1 VANPPRDQNK
11 KAKEIL
17 DDFLPPY
24 FFILTKTMLKALF
37 SSKTRVKLLG
47 TFLMNPDQEY
57 FIRELT
63 RKLDEQINSIRREL
77 DNLRKIGLLKTR
89 TRNRKK
95 YFFTNKEFVIFNELR
110 DMFLKANN
118 NDSELIHQITHLGEV
133 DLLILTGMF
142 LGKEAPV
149 DLLVVG
155 EINAESL
162 RKVLSENAKDGKEI
176 RFTAMNKRDFLYR
189 LEMKDKFIHEL
200 ITDEKVIVAVN
211 KLKKELEKVKA

>member
-1 VANPPRDQNK
+1 
-11 KAKEIL
+11 
-17 DDFLPPY
+17 
-24 FFILTKTMLKALF
+24 MLKALF

-95 YFFTNKEFVIFNELR
+95 YFYTNKEFAIFNELR
-110 DMFLKANN
+110 DMFLKASN
-118 NDSELIHQITHLGEV
+118 NDSELIRQITRLGEV
-133 DLLILTGMF
+133 DLLILTGVF
-142 LGKEAPV
+142 VGKEAAV
-149 DLLVVG
+149 DLLAVG
-155 EINAESL
+155 ELDSEKL
-162 RKVLSENAKDGKEI
+162 RKVLSENPKDGKEI

-189 LEMKDKFIHEL
+189 LECKDKFIHDL
-200 ITDEKVIVAVN
+200 VTDDKVIVAVN
-211 KLKKELEKVKA
+211 KLKKELEKERA

>member
-1 VANPPRDQNK
+1 
-11 KAKEIL
+11 
-17 DDFLPPY
+17 
-24 FFILTKTMLKALF
+24 MLKALF

-95 YFFTNKEFVIFNELR
+95 YFYTNKEFAIFNELR
-110 DMFLKANN
+110 DMFLKASN
-118 NDSELIHQITHLGEV
+118 NDSELIRQITRLGEV
-133 DLLILTGMF
+133 DLLILTGVF
-142 LGKEAPV
+142 VGKEAPV
-149 DLLVVG
+149 DLLAVG
-155 EINAESL
+155 ELDSEKL
-162 RKVLSENAKDGKEI
+162 RKILSENPKDGKEI

-189 LEMKDKFIHEL
+189 MEMKDKFIHDL
-200 ITDEKVIVAVN
+200 VTDDKVIVAVN
-211 KLKKELEKVKA
+211 KLKKELEKERA

>member
-1 VANPPRDQNK
+1 
-11 KAKEIL
+11 
-17 DDFLPPY
+17 
-24 FFILTKTMLKALF
+24 MLKALF

-95 YFFTNKEFVIFNELR
+95 YFYTNKEFAIFNELR
-110 DMFLKANN
+110 DMFLKASN
-118 NDSELIHQITHLGEV
+118 NDSELIRQITRLGEV
-133 DLLILTGMF
+133 DLLILTGVF
-142 LGKEAPV
+142 VNREAPV
-149 DLLVVG
+149 DLLAVG
-155 EINAESL
+155 ELDSEKL
-162 RKVLSENAKDGKEI
+162 RKVLSENPKDGKEI

-189 LEMKDKFIHEL
+189 LECKDKFIHDL
-200 ITDEKVIVAVN
+200 VTDDKVIVAVN
-211 KLKKELEKVKA
+211 KLKKELEKERA